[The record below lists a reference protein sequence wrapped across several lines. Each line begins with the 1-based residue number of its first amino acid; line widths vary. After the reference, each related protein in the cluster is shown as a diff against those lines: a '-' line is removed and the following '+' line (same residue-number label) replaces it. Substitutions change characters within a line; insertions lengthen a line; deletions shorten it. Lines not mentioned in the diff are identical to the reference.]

1 MFEIKDLFALTL
13 EGAFASEEEFLQFA
27 ASASDEDLYS
37 VMEDGAFADL
47 NEFVSLKKKDETT
60 VSSGQDQ
67 STPTTLDTETQMEQ
81 PVSDTS
87 DTQFPTASGAEIN
100 QIQEQA
106 DPQQADGEPTPE
118 GVGEVISPPTPS
130 QEVEGMT
137 EVVEEGVPGEF
148 SPDKTKF
155 TTTISTGVNRDTGK
169 MGPDMSVT
177 VGDEVFDMS
186 YDYETRTKGLGG
198 YLKEKLSRGL
208 FKEET
213 TGKDEYYENL
223 DDPEVR
229 TSVITEMTQIGATD
243 LEESTINRIARSED
257 GKTYIDE
264 DKYLANLNK
273 RMPMSEAQNLVQ
285 DKKKEALR
293 DINSEITHQGTYY
306 MSDTEKE
313 ISHSFDEYQYAED
326 TLVDM
331 MTALQEFDEFPEEK
345 RNAILARDP
354 EYRDKL
360 DENVK
365 SMGVILT
372 TQQMRYAELSGS
384 DREDALY
391 SPETG
396 KLINYKE
403 ATQKDKD
410 WNEGLSERAEAMA
423 ALVGNDVNK
432 LEDQRR
438 ATYFELLYLAKKLG
452 ENKNFVNAV
461 AEGTSSW
468 DIIKGQLFYAYET
481 LRPQVIPEGEDPK
494 EWAEKSK
501 KEAKKFLRGGEVEGE
516 YNWVK
521 NIPVDDSYKFEG
533 ELGFIKSDSP
543 LAQVYNSK
551 LEQFI
556 VANKALVLNKDFL
569 LDAQVN
575 PGTEGEAFYR
585 GFQKGMDRTGLD
597 TKSPTDIAQTQIEI
611 LKQSGFTVTPEQE
624 KRIKSGMKLELLEEG
639 GSLVPFL
646 TELTLGRY
654 FLGSGGAGLVG
665 EEGLITKTFQNVGMK
680 YDSPLWRGGVKI
692 IGGAF
697 EEGLVMGSSATAF
710 DQEGMGVRQG
720 AVLGGSTTAGGL
732 LFGQLNRIPLLK
744 NAYNIVKTAIDGQ
757 IKIASGMVGMTADHI
772 VTNLADENM
781 EVGDAINEAFGGDD
795 KLTNAMKLYILTAG
809 MGMTKPGEIST
820 KWRRSLLNDIKGR
833 YGRKYMSLPPSI
845 RSKYETLGV
854 RGDASMEDVFDA
866 FQKKTGPESKY
877 YNTKDLNEN
886 QKKELVE
893 ISEAYLDITTHNEA
907 KEQMKQAIA
916 EADRLQAQEDAK
928 VDRENR
934 TNEVI
939 QNVKEPTQTTQKSL
953 EGKSTITFDT
963 RAGDPLSFETA
974 QYYGELTPTE
984 QTAVQKQIEQQV
996 ADGDISKAEGEAA
1009 LNKIQKATQRYNSLK
1024 TAKNEKQREQAYN
1037 LLNERDVLQKEL
1049 DALEGQILGSNE
1061 KQQIQAKID
1070 GIDKT
1075 IEDLNKEDIIDSEEV
1090 DRGQKRQIGV
1100 DDQGRPIYES
1110 TTEQTSAS
1118 ERGSLPE
1125 KVTTEVSEDA
1135 LKGKNDLEKGEGV
1148 DVYINTDKENLDF
1161 EVLES
1166 QDLQGQD
1173 KPDLI
1178 FTTPSETRFGEYGK
1192 NKFKVNL
1199 KGKKIYYQSANKV
1212 FTKDEIN
1219 DLRSQGYDVIVTH
1232 RQYKPN
1238 KPVKGVDYNTPQEYI
1253 EVQNMNNNVEGRDNR
1268 YDLDISDALEI
1279 IPISNKNKITV
1290 QEKNNQP
1297 VVTEETIQETPTT
1310 EVTPLKFKKTG
1321 GRPGEYTSIVGDY
1334 KFEVVK
1340 TEDGQWETVVSKFE
1354 KTDTDLEGNE
1364 VDMFEPVREN
1374 MFFKS
1379 KQEAVKELNK
1389 IKNEYIKETPTTEK
1403 PQTRTLEEPLELHK
1417 GGAGTKDIYGETNTR
1432 HPDAEGTFYSSDPS
1446 IAEQYKGEGEVKP
1459 FSVPK
1464 GATVERVEIDGS
1476 KMSPQEY
1483 NQAETDAINNSKADV
1498 VELVTIENRSGG
1510 RGTNKETQYI
1520 VKDKSTSDVKE
1531 PKPTEIPSKE
1541 QAPSAKTDTKKQS
1554 QTEPQEPTAESDK
1567 RADREKELRE
1577 NLGKPKEVKGQWREK
1592 KSFPEYDY
1600 VPGKRGKESS
1610 KLEAKDN
1617 EPLQDVFNDIENNI
1631 ISDTPFE
1638 KRTKEQLDASLDKLI
1653 NSEWYNEAND
1663 TSKENAFRKVLERFK
1678 VRQPRSPKTTF
1689 EYDPKTE
1696 KIYNDIELLKE
1707 QLRAHERGGKDLD
1720 KIVTKLIKYID
1731 TKVKSRTPYTAETKW
1746 TPAEIKKLYA
1756 KLKGLS
1762 KIEKGEKPIAIEKVK
1777 EEGKKRKTD
1786 QVKELD
1792 KILEEIDSLV
1802 EIKLAKTAISYIRGE
1817 LDLSKEVTKDG
1828 KGKLPIEVQNELRR
1842 IKNEEL
1848 KEERLEDKTLRELEE
1863 LAQYI
1868 KNLKKDGKV
1877 DQAEKRQREKRAKI
1891 KSRGASTE
1899 AILKKAKAPAKVF
1912 EGNEKQKKAQ
1922 AGTQLNKP
1930 KINIEQALKKLDLT
1944 KGDEPVS
1951 PGSETTVDE
1960 RIVEVQKEIQEKS
1973 DDYKAKKEKGE
1984 EISLEDKLKHLD
1996 EIKTLQGEVRVLNKK
2011 KYSPPTLKELGEKQQ
2026 EIQSDIENK
2035 DISEEERADQEEK
2048 LNKAVET
2055 IEDRIYQDEADA
2067 KVDPAKFNPVVIVT
2081 NAEGETF
2088 AINKSEDLKLLE
2100 GDEFVDVTGYSA
2112 PTGEKIPI
2120 RKAVN
2125 LGSLGL
2131 SGMQNLKTL
2140 LQSIPKGDKVLWEK
2154 QKALMAKVIE
2164 AERDMML
2171 GARKLGKKVDKA
2183 RKDAGLSSTKLG
2195 ATKSKG
2201 MTGVSTKGID
2211 KEGIEISNDTAVY
2224 MWMMTKVNGSET
2236 NGKWKS
2242 KRVENS
2248 NIDVSKLQ
2256 EYMELPENQNL
2267 RDYADN
2273 LFEFYA
2279 ETTPEF
2285 KPIIEE
2291 YMGRSLE
2298 AYDVD
2303 PVTGE
2308 KRPYAPVLGKK
2319 PLELLDKSGNMAG
2332 LDETNA
2338 NDRRSNTLSD
2348 RMKARNDKWQ
2358 IEYDPE
2364 TGKAMA
2370 SERNLG
2376 PIKRI
2381 GATSV
2386 AYDYI
2391 SSMER
2396 AVHMTS
2402 VNEAVQDL
2410 MNPTTRGSLEKILG
2424 KGRYKNLENTLNRVV
2439 LGEQPIKSDVE
2450 RGISVVNRIAT
2461 IAAIGFKIENA
2472 VKQAVS
2478 MTHWYGAGLKYGL
2491 GNLSYDAVAKANA
2504 EMFAS
2509 AENRKILYDVLTS
2522 PELAERYFPSKGGV
2536 GIDPEFSKSLA
2547 KLKETGWA
2555 GKDAA
2560 AYMRSFAT
2568 KLALSPT
2575 LVGDALGVLGGGL
2588 PFTVA
2593 MYKHYKKQGMSPK
2606 KAQEEA
2612 MKAFYNEMT
2621 TVQQSSLESAKSEVQ
2636 ANVLSRVFFATF
2648 KTAQIQ
2654 GVNKQQQAIQSLR
2667 NWNNLTNQERSQA
2680 VHDAIYWSSFN
2691 AGFAAITSGWLATS
2705 TSDLDEGVEG
2715 LDAKRIK
2722 DKVDYD
2728 FLMST
2733 ARGYIEGLGAIGY
2746 LAESAL
2752 NVLEDKEF
2760 FNSMPVAFEI
2770 MGKTFKAGFELGEA
2784 REDLANMDKAEE
2796 DLEYKKSIEEAAD
2809 PTRKAGE
2816 VLGLTKKKI
2825 DKLIGILTAQEEM
2838 LKVFANQ
2845 KKSHKD
2851 FYEHV
2856 NNKIFTLKYPS
2867 FMPDGMANKPIFSR
2881 FDDDK
2886 QVVPYSYPGE
2896 KKD

>member
-1 MFEIKDLFALTL
+1 MDEKYLDELWKWTNSVDPTFKDRYTFDSW
-13 EGAFASEEEFLQFA
+13 SEKIG
-27 ASASDEDLYS
+27 SDEKYQSTFYKWVESKDKSFSKRRPYQDWVQL
-37 VMEDGAFADL
+37 V
-47 NEFVSLKKKDETT
+47 KKKDETT

-67 STPTTLDTETQMEQ
+67 DTPTTLDTETQTEQ

-87 DTQFPTASGAEIN
+87 DTQIPTASGAEIN
-100 QIQEQA
+100 QIQEQV
-106 DPQQADGEPTPE
+106 DPQQTD

-130 QEVEGMT
+130 QEGEGMT
-137 EVVEEGVPGEF
+137 EDVEDVAPGEF

-155 TTTISTGVNRDTGK
+155 TTIISTGVNRDTGK

-186 YDYETRTKGLGG
+186 YDYETKTKGLGG

-213 TGKDEYYENL
+213 TGKEEYYENL

-264 DKYLANLNK
+264 DKYLSNLNK

-293 DINSEITHQGTYY
+293 NINSEITHQGTYY

-313 ISHSFDEYQYAED
+313 ISHSFDEYQYSED

-360 DENVK
+360 DENIK
-365 SMGVILT
+365 NQGVILT

-391 SPETG
+391 SPKTG
-396 KLINYKE
+396 KLINYKD

-452 ENKNFVNAV
+452 EGKNFVNAV
-461 AEGTSSW
+461 TEGTSSW

-481 LRPQVIPEGEDPK
+481 LRPQIIPEGEDPK

-533 ELGFIKSDSP
+533 ELGFMKSDSP

-624 KRIKSGMKLELLEEG
+624 KRIKAGMELELLEEG
-639 GSLVPFL
+639 GSLIPFL
-646 TELTLGRY
+646 WELTGGRY

-697 EEGLVMGSSATAF
+697 EEGLVMGTSATAF
-710 DQEGMGVRQG
+710 DQEGMGLRQG
-720 AVLGGSTTAGGL
+720 VVLGGSTTAGGL

-744 NAYNIVKTAIDGQ
+744 NAYSLIKTAIDAQ

-781 EVGDAINEAFGGDD
+781 GVGEAINEAFGGDD

-877 YNTKDLNEN
+877 YNTRDLNEN

-893 ISEAYLDITTHNEA
+893 ISEAYLDITTHNEV

-928 VDRENR
+928 VDRENK

-939 QNVKEPTQTTQKSL
+939 QNVKEPTQTTQKNL

-1009 LNKIQKATQRYNSLK
+1009 LNKIQKAAQRYNSLK
-1024 TAKNEKQREQAYN
+1024 TAKNKKQREQAYN

-1049 DALEGQILGSNE
+1049 DALEGQVLGGNE
-1061 KQQIQAKID
+1061 KQQIQDKID

-1075 IEDLNKEDIIDSEEV
+1075 IEDFNKEDIIDPEEV
-1090 DRGQKRQIGV
+1090 DKGQRTYTGER
-1100 DDQGRPIYES
+1100 DAQGRPISES
-1110 TTEQTSAS
+1110 VTEQTSAS
-1118 ERGSLPE
+1118 EKKKPSEAVELNTKTSVEEVKLKIETARKEIIEDTKKLKAELDKGTPTDDLAKMKHIS
-1125 KVTTEVSEDA
+1125 KVSE
-1135 LKGKNDLEKGEGV
+1135 LEGK
-1148 DVYINTDKENLDF
+1148 INN
-1161 EVLES
+1161 
-1166 QDLQGQD
+1166 
-1173 KPDLI
+1173 
-1178 FTTPSETRFGEYGK
+1178 
-1192 NKFKVNL
+1192 NKRVIEL
-1199 KGKKIYYQSANKV
+1199 
-1212 FTKDEIN
+1212 KDELLSN
-1219 DLRSQGYDVIVTH
+1219 A
-1232 RQYKPN
+1232 K
-1238 KPVKGVDYNTPQEYI
+1238 KK
-1253 EVQNMNNNVEGRDNR
+1253 
-1268 YDLDISDALEI
+1268 DA
-1279 IPISNKNKITV
+1279 KKKDAKKK
-1290 QEKNNQP
+1290 QA
-1297 VVTEETIQETPTT
+1297 ETPTT
-1310 EVTPLKFKKTG
+1310 EVTENIDILNKLQGRKDDILKNNQELSKAQEK
-1321 GRPGEYTSIVGDY
+1321 ELSDIDAEMTSIITEGKTNEELIELSKSDDLQNLPDVQIKLENQTTPSKITHLPEEIELIHLSKKQKDISSDVDVSDISTDDKYGGGDSFVDGLY
-1334 KFEVVK
+1334 LSDSPLWNEGNKARLPNYEGANKVKIKNDGLIFFNDGIEFERYVK
-1340 TEDGQWETVVSKFE
+1340 E
-1354 KTDTDLEGNE
+1354 KYAKELEGLGGVE
-1364 VDMFEPVREN
+1364 F
-1374 MFFKS
+1374 S
-1379 KQEAVKELNK
+1379 KKVKELL
-1389 IKNEYIKETPTTEK
+1389 IKDGVKGVLSKSFDNWANELVVLDPSIIISSESSSNTPGRYNPELYKGTTRLPRSVDAAKQEQRVKEEAPTTEV
-1403 PQTRTLEEPLELHK
+1403 
-1417 GGAGTKDIYGETNTR
+1417 A
-1432 HPDAEGTFYSSDPS
+1432 
-1446 IAEQYKGEGEVKP
+1446 
-1459 FSVPK
+1459 
-1464 GATVERVEIDGS
+1464 
-1476 KMSPQEY
+1476 
-1483 NQAETDAINNSKADV
+1483 
-1498 VELVTIENRSGG
+1498 
-1510 RGTNKETQYI
+1510 
-1520 VKDKSTSDVKE
+1520 KE

-1567 RADREKELRE
+1567 KADREKELRE
-1577 NLGKPKEVKGQWREK
+1577 NLGKPKEFKGQWREK
-1592 KSFPEYDY
+1592 KPFPEYDY

-1617 EPLQDVFNDIENNI
+1617 EPLQDVFNDIENGI

-1746 TPAEIKKLYA
+1746 TPGEIKKLYA

-1762 KIEKGEKPIAIEKVK
+1762 KIERGKKPIAIEKVK

-1802 EIKLAKTAISYIRGE
+1802 ETKLAKTAISYIRGE
-1817 LDLSKEVTKDG
+1817 LDLSKEVTKGG

-1868 KNLKKDGKV
+1868 KNLKKDGTV
-1877 DQAEKRQREKRAKI
+1877 DQAEKRQRERRAKI
-1891 KSRGASTE
+1891 KSRGASTK
-1899 AILKKAKAPAKVF
+1899 AILTKAKAPSKVF
-1912 EGNEKQKKAQ
+1912 EGNEKQKRAQ

-1930 KINIEQALKKLDLT
+1930 KIKIEQALKKLDLT

-1951 PGSETTVDE
+1951 PGSETTIDE
-1960 RIVEVQKEIQEKS
+1960 RIKSVQQEIQEKS
-1973 DDYKAKKEKGE
+1973 DNYKAKKEKGE

-1996 EIKTLQGEVRVLNKK
+1996 EIKTLQGEVRALNDK
-2011 KYSPPTLKELGEKQQ
+2011 KYSPPTLKELGERQQ
-2026 EIQSDIENK
+2026 EIQSDIENNK
-2035 DISEEERADQEEK
+2035 GISEEERADQEEK

-2067 KVDPAKFNPVVIVT
+2067 NVDPNKFNPVVIVT

-2088 AINKSEDLKLLE
+2088 AINSSQDLKLLE

-2112 PTGEKIPI
+2112 PTGKKVPI
-2120 RKAVN
+2120 RKATDLN
-2125 LGSLGL
+2125 SWGL

-2154 QKALMAKVIE
+2154 QKALMAKVVE
-2164 AERDMML
+2164 AERNMML
-2171 GARKLGKKVDKA
+2171 GARELGKKVNKA

-2195 ATKSKG
+2195 STKSKG

-2248 NIDVSKLQ
+2248 NINVSKLQ
-2256 EYMELPENQNL
+2256 AYMELPENQNL

-2273 LFEFYA
+2273 LFKFYE
-2279 ETTPEF
+2279 ETTKKY
-2285 KPIIEE
+2285 KPMIEE

-2303 PVTGE
+2303 PITGE
-2308 KRPYAPVLGKK
+2308 KRPYAPVLGK
-2319 PLELLDKSGNMAG
+2319 ERLDILDDSGNMAG
-2332 LDETNA
+2332 LDATNA
-2338 NDRRSNTLSD
+2338 TDRRSNTLSD

-2364 TGKAMA
+2364 TGKAA
-2370 SERNLG
+2370 SSERNLG

-2381 GATSV
+2381 GATNV

-2396 AVHMTS
+2396 AEHMTP
-2402 VNEAVQDL
+2402 VNEAAKDL
-2410 MNPTTRGSLEKILG
+2410 MNSTTKGSLQKILG
-2424 KGRYKNLENTLNRVV
+2424 RGRYTNLERTIDRVV
-2439 LGEQPIKSDVE
+2439 LGEQPIKSDAE

-2461 IAAIGFKIENA
+2461 IFAIGFKIENA

-2491 GNLSYDAVAKANA
+2491 GALSYDAVAKANV
-2504 EMFAS
+2504 EMFTT
-2509 AENRKILYDVLTS
+2509 AENRKIIYDVLTS

-2560 AYMRSFAT
+2560 AYMRSFVT
-2568 KLALSPT
+2568 KFALLPT
-2575 LVGDALGVLGGGL
+2575 LTGDAIGVLGGGL

-2593 MYKHYKKQGMSPK
+2593 MYKHYKKQGMSPE
-2606 KAQEEA
+2606 KAKEEA
-2612 MKAFYNEMT
+2612 QKAFYNEMT

-2636 ANVLSRVFFATF
+2636 ANTLNRVFFATF

-2654 GVNKQQQAIQSLR
+2654 GVNKQHQAIQALR
-2667 NWNNLTNQERSQA
+2667 NWKNLTNQERSQA

-2715 LDAKRIK
+2715 EERRRVEE
-2722 DKVDYD
+2722 KVDYD

-2733 ARGYIEGLGAIGY
+2733 ARGYVEGLGAIGY

-2760 FNSMPVAFEI
+2760 FNSMPVAFEM
-2770 MGKTFKAGFELGEA
+2770 MGKAFMAPFDIADAK
-2784 REDLANMDKAEE
+2784 EDLANLDPTEE
-2796 DLEYKKSIEEAAD
+2796 DLEYKKSIEDAAD
-2809 PTRKAGE
+2809 PINKALE
-2816 VLGLTKKKI
+2816 VLGLTKKKR

-2845 KKSHKD
+2845 KKSNRD
-2851 FYEHV
+2851 FYQQV
-2856 NNKIFTLKYPS
+2856 DNKIFTLKWPS
-2867 FMPDGMANKPIFSR
+2867 FMPDGVANKPIFSH
-2881 FDDDK
+2881 FDDDGE
-2886 QVVPYSYPGE
+2886 VVPYSYSGE

>member
-1 MFEIKDLFALTL
+1 MYEIKDLFALTL
-13 EGAFASEEEFLQFA
+13 KGAFASEEEFLQFA
-27 ASASDEDLYS
+27 ASASDEDLYG

-60 VSSGQDQ
+60 ASSGQDQ
-67 STPTTLDTETQMEQ
+67 STPTTLDTGVQTEQ

-87 DTQFPTASGAEIN
+87 DTQIPTASGAEIN

-106 DPQQADGEPTPE
+106 DPQQTD
-118 GVGEVISPPTPS
+118 GVGEAISPPTPS
-130 QEVEGMT
+130 QEGEGMT
-137 EVVEEGVPGEF
+137 EDVEEVAPGEF

-169 MGPDMSVT
+169 MGADVSVT
-177 VGDEVFDMS
+177 VGDEMFDMS
-186 YDYETRTKGLGG
+186 YNYETKTKGLGG

-213 TGKDEYYENL
+213 TGKEEYYENL

-360 DENVK
+360 DENIK
-365 SMGVILT
+365 NQGVILT

-403 ATQKDKD
+403 ATQEDKD

-452 ENKNFVNAV
+452 EGKNFVNAV
-461 AEGTSSW
+461 TEGTSSW

-494 EWAEKSK
+494 EWAEKGK

-533 ELGFIKSDSP
+533 ELGFMKSDSP

-585 GFQKGMDRTGLD
+585 GFQKGMDITGLD

-680 YDSPLWRGGVKI
+680 YDSPLWRSGVKI

-720 AVLGGSTTAGGL
+720 VVLGGSTTAGGL
-732 LFGQLNRIPLLK
+732 LFSQLNRIPLLK
-744 NAYNIVKTAIDGQ
+744 NAYSLIKTAIDGQ

-781 EVGDAINEAFGGDD
+781 EVGEAINEAFGGDD

-1009 LNKIQKATQRYNSLK
+1009 LNKIQQATQRYNSLK
-1024 TAKNEKQREQAYN
+1024 TAKNKKQKKQVYD
-1037 LLNERDVLQKEL
+1037 LLNEKDVLQKEL
-1049 DALEGQILGSNE
+1049 DALEGQVLGSNE
-1061 KQQIQAKID
+1061 KQQIEAKMD
-1070 GIDKT
+1070 GIEKT
-1075 IEDLNKEDIIDSEEV
+1075 VEGINKEDIIDSEEV

-1100 DDQGRPIYES
+1100 DDQNRPIYES

-1118 ERGSLPE
+1118 EKKKPSEETAFKSINQQKLDKVKDKLKQSEEKLAGTLAGTENPGLYALFKKEVKRHQDEVARLEKDIKKEEAEEGIYSDEATDTEGAIKSLKEGRRDVAVGALSEQQRIDLKNEGYKIIKDKNAGNEIIYKDTPEAEAKAKRLTEIFGRLATAEEAAEIGKLLGYKQSEIDLFINRNYNRTGAEVDKIAELERKHETGFGYLDQAYETAKKQLEINPKLTAELDLVEDYEKAFPE
-1125 KVTTEVSEDA
+1125 KVTTEAVELNTKTSVEEVELKIETARKEIIEDTKKLKAELDKGTPTDGLAKMKHLSKVSE
-1135 LKGKNDLEKGEGV
+1135 LEGK
-1148 DVYINTDKENLDF
+1148 INN
-1161 EVLES
+1161 
-1166 QDLQGQD
+1166 
-1173 KPDLI
+1173 
-1178 FTTPSETRFGEYGK
+1178 
-1192 NKFKVNL
+1192 NKRVIEL
-1199 KGKKIYYQSANKV
+1199 
-1212 FTKDEIN
+1212 KDELLSN
-1219 DLRSQGYDVIVTH
+1219 AKKKDAKKKQT
-1232 RQYKPN
+1232 
-1238 KPVKGVDYNTPQEYI
+1238 GV
-1253 EVQNMNNNVEGRDNR
+1253 
-1268 YDLDISDALEI
+1268 
-1279 IPISNKNKITV
+1279 
-1290 QEKNNQP
+1290 
-1297 VVTEETIQETPTT
+1297 
-1310 EVTPLKFKKTG
+1310 
-1321 GRPGEYTSIVGDY
+1321 
-1334 KFEVVK
+1334 
-1340 TEDGQWETVVSKFE
+1340 
-1354 KTDTDLEGNE
+1354 
-1364 VDMFEPVREN
+1364 
-1374 MFFKS
+1374 
-1379 KQEAVKELNK
+1379 
-1389 IKNEYIKETPTTEK
+1389 
-1403 PQTRTLEEPLELHK
+1403 
-1417 GGAGTKDIYGETNTR
+1417 
-1432 HPDAEGTFYSSDPS
+1432 
-1446 IAEQYKGEGEVKP
+1446 
-1459 FSVPK
+1459 
-1464 GATVERVEIDGS
+1464 
-1476 KMSPQEY
+1476 
-1483 NQAETDAINNSKADV
+1483 
-1498 VELVTIENRSGG
+1498 
-1510 RGTNKETQYI
+1510 
-1520 VKDKSTSDVKE
+1520 DKSTSDAKE

-1567 RADREKELRE
+1567 KADREKELRE
-1577 NLGKPKEVKGQWREK
+1577 KLGKPKEVKGQWREK
-1592 KSFPEYDY
+1592 KPFPEYDY

-1617 EPLQDVFNDIENNI
+1617 EPLQDVFNDIENGI

-1746 TPAEIKKLYA
+1746 TPGEIKKLYA

-1802 EIKLAKTAISYIRGE
+1802 ETKLAKTAISYIRGE
-1817 LDLSKEVTKDG
+1817 LDLSKEVTKGG

-1868 KNLKKDGKV
+1868 KNLKKDGTV
-1877 DQAEKRQREKRAKI
+1877 DQAEKRQRERRAKI

-1899 AILKKAKAPAKVF
+1899 AILKKAKAPSKVF

-1951 PGSETTVDE
+1951 PGSETTIDE

-1996 EIKTLQGEVRVLNKK
+1996 EIKTLQGEVRALNDK
-2011 KYSPPTLKELGEKQQ
+2011 KYSPPTLKELGERQQ

-2067 KVDPAKFNPVVIVT
+2067 KVDPDKFNPVVIVT

-2088 AINKSEDLKLLE
+2088 AINSSQDLKLLE

-2112 PTGEKIPI
+2112 PTGKKVPI
-2120 RKAVN
+2120 RKATDLN
-2125 LGSLGL
+2125 SWGL

-2154 QKALMAKVIE
+2154 QKALMAKVVE

-2171 GARKLGKKVDKA
+2171 GARELGKKVDKA

-2195 ATKSKG
+2195 STKSKG

-2242 KRVENS
+2242 KRVEDS
-2248 NIDVSKLQ
+2248 NINVSKLQ
-2256 EYMELPENQNL
+2256 AYMELPENQNL

-2273 LFEFYA
+2273 LFKFYE
-2279 ETTPEF
+2279 ETTEKY
-2285 KPIIEE
+2285 KPMIEE
-2291 YMGRSLE
+2291 YMGRSIE

-2303 PVTGE
+2303 PITGE

-2319 PLELLDKSGNMAG
+2319 PLDILDDSGNMAG
-2332 LDETNA
+2332 LDATNA
-2338 NDRRSNTLSD
+2338 TDRRSNTLSD

-2364 TGKAMA
+2364 TGKAA
-2370 SERNLG
+2370 SSERNLG

-2381 GATSV
+2381 GATNV

-2396 AVHMTS
+2396 AEHMTP
-2402 VNEAVQDL
+2402 VNEAAKDL
-2410 MNPTTRGSLEKILG
+2410 MNPTTKGSLQKILG
-2424 KGRYKNLENTLNRVV
+2424 RGRYTNLERTIDRVV
-2439 LGEQPIKSDVE
+2439 LGEQPIKSDTE

-2491 GNLSYDAVAKANA
+2491 GALSYDAVAKANV
-2504 EMFAS
+2504 EMFTS
-2509 AENRKILYDVLTS
+2509 AENRKVLYDVLTS

-2575 LVGDALGVLGGGL
+2575 LAGDALGVLGGGL

-2593 MYKHYKKQGMSPK
+2593 MYKHYKKQGMSPE
-2606 KAQEEA
+2606 KAKEEA
-2612 MKAFYNEMT
+2612 QKAFYNEMT

-2636 ANVLSRVFFATF
+2636 ANTLNRVFFATF

-2654 GVNKQQQAIQSLR
+2654 GVNKQHQAIQALR
-2667 NWNNLTNQERSQA
+2667 NWKNLTNQERSQA

-2715 LDAKRIK
+2715 EDRKRIK

-2752 NVLEDKEF
+2752 NVLEDKEL
-2760 FNSMPVAFEI
+2760 FNSMPVAFEM
-2770 MGKTFKAGFELGEA
+2770 MGKAFMAPFDIADA
-2784 REDLANMDKAEE
+2784 REDLANLDPTEE
-2796 DLEYKKSIEEAAD
+2796 DLEYKKSIKEAAD
-2809 PTRKAGE
+2809 PAREGGE

-2825 DKLIGILTAQEEM
+2825 DKLIGVLTAQEEM

-2851 FYEHV
+2851 FYQHV
-2856 NNKIFTLKYPS
+2856 NNKIFTLKWPS
-2867 FMPDGMANKPIFSR
+2867 FMPDGMADKPIFSR

-2886 QVVPYSYPGE
+2886 QVVPYSYSGE

>member
-1 MFEIKDLFALTL
+1 M
-13 EGAFASEEEFLQFA
+13 
-27 ASASDEDLYS
+27 
-37 VMEDGAFADL
+37 
-47 NEFVSLKKKDETT
+47 
-60 VSSGQDQ
+60 
-67 STPTTLDTETQMEQ
+67 
-81 PVSDTS
+81 
-87 DTQFPTASGAEIN
+87 
-100 QIQEQA
+100 
-106 DPQQADGEPTPE
+106 
-118 GVGEVISPPTPS
+118 
-130 QEVEGMT
+130 
-137 EVVEEGVPGEF
+137 
-148 SPDKTKF
+148 
-155 TTTISTGVNRDTGK
+155 
-169 MGPDMSVT
+169 
-177 VGDEVFDMS
+177 
-186 YDYETRTKGLGG
+186 
-198 YLKEKLSRGL
+198 
-208 FKEET
+208 
-213 TGKDEYYENL
+213 
-223 DDPEVR
+223 
-229 TSVITEMTQIGATD
+229 
-243 LEESTINRIARSED
+243 
-257 GKTYIDE
+257 
-264 DKYLANLNK
+264 
-273 RMPMSEAQNLVQ
+273 
-285 DKKKEALR
+285 
-293 DINSEITHQGTYY
+293 
-306 MSDTEKE
+306 
-313 ISHSFDEYQYAED
+313 
-326 TLVDM
+326 
-331 MTALQEFDEFPEEK
+331 
-345 RNAILARDP
+345 
-354 EYRDKL
+354 
-360 DENVK
+360 
-365 SMGVILT
+365 
-372 TQQMRYAELSGS
+372 
-384 DREDALY
+384 
-391 SPETG
+391 
-396 KLINYKE
+396 
-403 ATQKDKD
+403 
-410 WNEGLSERAEAMA
+410 
-423 ALVGNDVNK
+423 
-432 LEDQRR
+432 
-438 ATYFELLYLAKKLG
+438 
-452 ENKNFVNAV
+452 
-461 AEGTSSW
+461 
-468 DIIKGQLFYAYET
+468 
-481 LRPQVIPEGEDPK
+481 
-494 EWAEKSK
+494 
-501 KEAKKFLRGGEVEGE
+501 
-516 YNWVK
+516 
-521 NIPVDDSYKFEG
+521 
-533 ELGFIKSDSP
+533 
-543 LAQVYNSK
+543 
-551 LEQFI
+551 
-556 VANKALVLNKDFL
+556 
-569 LDAQVN
+569 
-575 PGTEGEAFYR
+575 
-585 GFQKGMDRTGLD
+585 
-597 TKSPTDIAQTQIEI
+597 
-611 LKQSGFTVTPEQE
+611 
-624 KRIKSGMKLELLEEG
+624 
-639 GSLVPFL
+639 
-646 TELTLGRY
+646 
-654 FLGSGGAGLVG
+654 
-665 EEGLITKTFQNVGMK
+665 
-680 YDSPLWRGGVKI
+680 
-692 IGGAF
+692 
-697 EEGLVMGSSATAF
+697 
-710 DQEGMGVRQG
+710 
-720 AVLGGSTTAGGL
+720 
-732 LFGQLNRIPLLK
+732 
-744 NAYNIVKTAIDGQ
+744 
-757 IKIASGMVGMTADHI
+757 
-772 VTNLADENM
+772 
-781 EVGDAINEAFGGDD
+781 
-795 KLTNAMKLYILTAG
+795 
-809 MGMTKPGEIST
+809 
-820 KWRRSLLNDIKGR
+820 
-833 YGRKYMSLPPSI
+833 
-845 RSKYETLGV
+845 
-854 RGDASMEDVFDA
+854 
-866 FQKKTGPESKY
+866 
-877 YNTKDLNEN
+877 
-886 QKKELVE
+886 
-893 ISEAYLDITTHNEA
+893 
-907 KEQMKQAIA
+907 
-916 EADRLQAQEDAK
+916 
-928 VDRENR
+928 
-934 TNEVI
+934 
-939 QNVKEPTQTTQKSL
+939 
-953 EGKSTITFDT
+953 
-963 RAGDPLSFETA
+963 
-974 QYYGELTPTE
+974 
-984 QTAVQKQIEQQV
+984 
-996 ADGDISKAEGEAA
+996 
-1009 LNKIQKATQRYNSLK
+1009 
-1024 TAKNEKQREQAYN
+1024 
-1037 LLNERDVLQKEL
+1037 
-1049 DALEGQILGSNE
+1049 
-1061 KQQIQAKID
+1061 
-1070 GIDKT
+1070 
-1075 IEDLNKEDIIDSEEV
+1075 
-1090 DRGQKRQIGV
+1090 
-1100 DDQGRPIYES
+1100 
-1110 TTEQTSAS
+1110 
-1118 ERGSLPE
+1118 
-1125 KVTTEVSEDA
+1125 
-1135 LKGKNDLEKGEGV
+1135 
-1148 DVYINTDKENLDF
+1148 
-1161 EVLES
+1161 
-1166 QDLQGQD
+1166 
-1173 KPDLI
+1173 
-1178 FTTPSETRFGEYGK
+1178 
-1192 NKFKVNL
+1192 
-1199 KGKKIYYQSANKV
+1199 
-1212 FTKDEIN
+1212 
-1219 DLRSQGYDVIVTH
+1219 
-1232 RQYKPN
+1232 
-1238 KPVKGVDYNTPQEYI
+1238 
-1253 EVQNMNNNVEGRDNR
+1253 
-1268 YDLDISDALEI
+1268 
-1279 IPISNKNKITV
+1279 
-1290 QEKNNQP
+1290 
-1297 VVTEETIQETPTT
+1297 
-1310 EVTPLKFKKTG
+1310 
-1321 GRPGEYTSIVGDY
+1321 
-1334 KFEVVK
+1334 
-1340 TEDGQWETVVSKFE
+1340 
-1354 KTDTDLEGNE
+1354 
-1364 VDMFEPVREN
+1364 
-1374 MFFKS
+1374 
-1379 KQEAVKELNK
+1379 
-1389 IKNEYIKETPTTEK
+1389 
-1403 PQTRTLEEPLELHK
+1403 
-1417 GGAGTKDIYGETNTR
+1417 
-1432 HPDAEGTFYSSDPS
+1432 
-1446 IAEQYKGEGEVKP
+1446 
-1459 FSVPK
+1459 
-1464 GATVERVEIDGS
+1464 
-1476 KMSPQEY
+1476 
-1483 NQAETDAINNSKADV
+1483 
-1498 VELVTIENRSGG
+1498 
-1510 RGTNKETQYI
+1510 
-1520 VKDKSTSDVKE
+1520 
-1531 PKPTEIPSKE
+1531 
-1541 QAPSAKTDTKKQS
+1541 
-1554 QTEPQEPTAESDK
+1554 
-1567 RADREKELRE
+1567 
-1577 NLGKPKEVKGQWREK
+1577 
-1592 KSFPEYDY
+1592 
-1600 VPGKRGKESS
+1600 
-1610 KLEAKDN
+1610 
-1617 EPLQDVFNDIENNI
+1617 FNDIENNI

-1746 TPAEIKKLYA
+1746 TPGEIKKLYA

-1762 KIEKGEKPIAIEKVK
+1762 KLEKGEKPIAIEKVK

-1792 KILEEIDSLV
+1792 KILKEIDSLV
-1802 EIKLAKTAISYIRGE
+1802 ETKLAKTAISYIRGE
-1817 LDLSKEVTKDG
+1817 LDLSKEVTKGG

-1973 DDYKAKKEKGE
+1973 DDYKAKKDKGE

-1996 EIKTLQGEVRVLNKK
+1996 EIKTLEGEVRVLNNK

-2055 IEDRIYQDEADA
+2055 VEDRIYQDEADA
-2067 KVDPAKFNPVVIVT
+2067 KADPAKFNPVVIVT

-2088 AINKSEDLKLLE
+2088 AINRSQDLKLLE

-2112 PTGEKIPI
+2112 PTGKKVPI

-2171 GARKLGKKVDKA
+2171 GARELGKKVDKA
-2183 RKDAGLSSTKLG
+2183 RKDAGLSSAKLG

-2201 MTGVSTKGID
+2201 LTGVSTKGID
-2211 KEGIEISNDTAVY
+2211 KEGMEISNDTAVY

-2256 EYMELPENQNL
+2256 AYMELPENQNL

-2291 YMGRSLE
+2291 YMGRSLD

-2308 KRPYAPVLGKK
+2308 KRPYAPVLGKG
-2319 PLELLDKSGNMAG
+2319 PLELLDESGNMAG

-2338 NDRRSNTLSD
+2338 TDRRSNTLSD

-2396 AVHMTS
+2396 AVHMTP

-2509 AENRKILYDVLTS
+2509 AENRKIIYDVLTS

-2555 GKDAA
+2555 GKDAV

-2568 KLALSPT
+2568 KFALSPT

-2667 NWNNLTNQERSQA
+2667 NWNNLTNKERSQA

-2715 LDAKRIK
+2715 EERRRVEE
-2722 DKVDYD
+2722 KVDYD

-2784 REDLANMDKAEE
+2784 REDLANLDPAEE
-2796 DLEYKKSIEEAAD
+2796 DLEYKKSIEDAAD
-2809 PTRKAGE
+2809 PINKAAE
-2816 VLGLTKKKI
+2816 VLGLNKKKR

-2845 KKSHKD
+2845 KKSNRD
-2851 FYEHV
+2851 FYQQV
-2856 NNKIFTLKYPS
+2856 DNKIFTIKYPS
-2867 FMPDGMANKPIFSR
+2867 FMPDGMANKPIFSH
-2881 FDDDK
+2881 FDDDGE
-2886 QVVPYSYPGE
+2886 VVPYSYPGE